1 MIVYKLD
8 RFSRNLSQLINLL
21 EDLHNKEVAFISINE
36 SLDLMTPNGKLPF
49 HIIAAFSEFKR
60 EVIRERIKS
69 GVIAKQQKIKIGQD
83 TWRGRGPYKEK
94 RKPRSDRGLKRGK
107 YNLKKLGT

>member
-1 MIVYKLD
+1 MG
-8 RFSRNLSQLINLL
+8 
-21 EDLHNKEVAFISINE
+21 AFPKN
-36 SLDLMTPNGKLPF
+36 TQF
-49 HIIAAFSEFKR
+49 HIIAAFAEFER

-83 TWRGRGPYKEK
+83 TWRGRGPDKEK

-107 YNLKKLGT
+107 YNLKKLGTRYIALLITPKNPLR